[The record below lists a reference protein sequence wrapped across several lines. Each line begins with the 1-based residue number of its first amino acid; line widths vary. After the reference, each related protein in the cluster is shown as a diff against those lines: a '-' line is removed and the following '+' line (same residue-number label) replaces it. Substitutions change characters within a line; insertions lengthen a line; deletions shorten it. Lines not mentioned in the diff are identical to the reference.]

1 MNMEGIIIVSGG
13 IMLAASKTL
22 FSISVSTSRNIDAF
36 HSLEFSP
43 DSALFMLVGV
53 TVGITSSGSVGKV
66 YSPLTA
72 VTIRSCDLVLGRRG
86 DSAIVCGA
94 GDVEVGIGNDSDCT
108 GAIGV
113 AVCVIDVGSFV
124 TRIGDEEV
132 ISSTN
137 ALLPGLMRLSFNPL
151 DRFVGTV
158 GTAGFSLLLY
168 FRTSL
173 GRVC

>member
-1 MNMEGIIIVSGG
+1 
-13 IMLAASKTL
+13 MLAASKTL

-36 HSLEFSP
+36 HSLELSP
-43 DSALFMLVGV
+43 DSALFTLVGV

-86 DSAIVCGA
+86 DSAIVCGS
-94 GDVEVGIGNDSDCT
+94 GDVEVVIGDDSDCT
-108 GAIGV
+108 VAIGV
-113 AVCVIDVGSFV
+113 AVFVIDIGSFV
-124 TRIGDEEV
+124 TRIGDERV
-132 ISSTN
+132 ISSTT
-137 ALLPGLMRLSFNPL
+137 ALLPGLMSLSFSPL

-158 GTAGFSLLLY
+158 GNTGFSLLLY
-168 FRTSL
+168 LRTIF